1 MSLPASSILRLYR
14 HILKEAKVFP
24 SIKRNTI
31 IEEIRLEFRTNSSET
46 DSEKIKQ
53 QIKVAVRSLE
63 QMESLTKLDKK
74 SSDWSVNLKGA
85 CD

>member
-1 MSLPASSILRLYR
+1 MSTPPSVLHLYR
-14 HILKEAKVFP
+14 RILKEAKVFP
-24 SIKRNTI
+24 SIKRNAI
-31 IEEIRLEFRTNSSET
+31 IEEIRLEFRINSSET

-63 QMESLTKLDKK
+63 QMESLTKLDKG
-74 SSDWSVNLKGA
+74 SLDWSVNLKGA